1 MAQESQRRDTTARA
15 AATVGMN
22 ADFSRVPPQ
31 DLEAEMSVLGAMLI
45 NKDAISEVVPVLR
58 ATDFYR
64 PQHSIIFDA
73 IITAFGEGGVADAIT
88 IAASLQK
95 NGDLERCGG
104 QDYLYRLVSMV
115 PTAAN
120 ALHYAKIVQDTA
132 KLRALINAGTKIVQ
146 IAQGG
151 AGLDV
156 DKIIDLAQQEM
167 FAVAEQHIVN
177 DYADFE
183 HILPDV
189 ISEIEA
195 NSARDGEMA
204 GLPTGF
210 SDLDASL
217 NGLRAGQMII
227 VAARPGY
234 GKSTLAMDICR
245 HVAIHEHKAVAF
257 FSLEMSRTELVM
269 RALAAESGVFLSKLI
284 RGDLEQRDWNTIA
297 DTLARIGQSP
307 FYVDDSP
314 NLTMTEIRAK
324 ARRLRQQNQ
333 VELIVIDYLQ
343 LLTSGGRTPESRQ
356 QEVSEFSRSIKL
368 LAKELGIPI
377 IAVAQLNR
385 NPEARND
392 KRPQVAD
399 LRESGSLEQD
409 ADVILLIHNKESD
422 DPMDQPPSE
431 IIVGKNRSGPTG
443 SIELMFQRNRT
454 RFANLAAIDSYANQD
469 Y

>member
-1 MAQESQRRDTTARA
+1 MAYDVPQQKFAPRA
-15 AATVGMN
+15 SAPTGSS
-22 ADFSRVPPQ
+22 DFARVPPQ

-45 NKDAISEVVPVLR
+45 NKDAISEVVPILK
-58 ATDFYR
+58 AIDFYR
-64 PQHSIIFDA
+64 PQHATIFTA
-73 IITAFGEGGVADAIT
+73 IISVFGDGGVADTIT
-88 IAASLQK
+88 IAAYLK
-95 NGDLERCGG
+95 NKGELDRTGG

-120 ALHYAKIVQDTA
+120 AAYYARIVKDLA

-146 IAQGG
+146 LAYGG
-151 AGLDV
+151 EGIEV
-156 DKIIDLAQQEM
+156 DNLIDMAQQEM
-167 FAVAEQHIVN
+167 FAMAEENISN
-177 DYADFE
+177 EYANFE
-183 HILPDV
+183 QILPDV
-189 ISEIEA
+189 IAEIEA
-195 NSARDGEMA
+195 NSARDGIMA

-210 SDLDASL
+210 TELDQSL

-227 VAARPGY
+227 VAARPGM

-245 HVAIHEHKAVAF
+245 NVAIREGKAVAF

-284 RGDLEQRDWNTIA
+284 RGELEQRDWNTIA
-297 DTLARIGQSP
+297 NTMERIGSAP
-307 FYVDDSP
+307 FFVDDSP

-324 ARRLRQQNQ
+324 ARRMRQQNQ
-333 VELIVIDYLQ
+333 IELIVIDYLQ

-368 LAKELGIPI
+368 LAKELDVPI

-409 ADVILLIHNKESD
+409 ADVILLIHNKDGD
-422 DPMDQPPSE
+422 DPMDPPPSE

-443 SIELMFQRNRT
+443 SVELMFQRNRT
-454 RFANLAAIDSYANQD
+454 RFANLASSDNFANQE

>member
-1 MAQESQRRDTTARA
+1 MANERQPREFTPRTASGA
-15 AATVGMN
+15 HSN
-22 ADFSRVPPQ
+22 YDFMHVPPQ
-31 DLEAEMSVLGAMLI
+31 NLEAEMCVLGAMLI
-45 NKDAISEVVPVLR
+45 NKDAISEVVTVLR
-58 ATDFYR
+58 SGDFYR

-73 IITAFGEGGVADAIT
+73 ILKAFGEGGVADAIT
-88 IAASLQK
+88 ISAALK
-95 NGDLERCGG
+95 KDGDLTRCGG
-104 QDYLYRLVSMV
+104 EDYLYQLVSMV

-146 IAQGG
+146 LAQGG
-151 AGLDV
+151 EGLDA
-156 DKIIDLAQQEM
+156 DKIIDMAQQEM

-177 DYADFE
+177 DYADFSQ
-183 HILPDV
+183 ILPDV
-189 ISEIEA
+189 IKEIEA

-210 SDLDASL
+210 IDLDASL
-217 NGLRAGQMII
+217 NGLRPGQMII

-245 HVAIHEHKAVAF
+245 HVALRENKAVAF

-284 RGDLEQRDWNTIA
+284 RGDLEQRDWNRIA
-297 DTLARIGQSP
+297 DTLQKIGQSP

-324 ARRLRQQNQ
+324 ARRMRQQNN
-333 VELIVIDYLQ
+333 VELLVIDYLQ

-368 LAKELGIPI
+368 LAKELEIPI

-409 ADVILLIHNKESD
+409 ADVILLIHNKEGD

-443 SIELMFQRNRT
+443 SVELMFQRNRT
-454 RFANLAAIDSYANQD
+454 RFANLASTDNFGSQD